1 LYNQEPKVI
10 IIIMAMRELIE
21 IKPSANLDIAT
32 KMLDYLLKA
41 VTLRDFNAR
50 YRLIGPEESLLVYIL
65 IHL

>member
-1 LYNQEPKVI
+1 
-10 IIIMAMRELIE
+10 MAMRELIE